1 MSDDFVKNYQELR
14 EDFLL
19 FKNLDEDEEYWTEE
33 DHKEWKDIYQKFL
46 KDEGREP
53 LL

>member
-19 FKNLDEDEEYWTEE
+19 FMNLDEDE
-33 DHKEWKDIYQKFL
+33 
-46 KDEGREP
+46 GRVKP
-53 LL
+53 L